1 MQDPDILPTDNQET
15 SETHEP
21 EQPEAIFDQAQI
33 RILGCLMEKQLTTP
47 DNYPLTLNSVMLACN
62 QKTNRHPKMNMT
74 QGETANAVNKLND
87 MEHVRTKFGSR
98 SDKYSH
104 AMRGNFNLD
113 KKQQAILCV
122 MMLREPLTISD
133 IAARTA
139 RMTEFEDKG
148 EIQKIL
154 RDVSTRATPLAQ
166 LIPAATGRREDRYTH
181 CFSGKIDVDSL
192 AATASSTTTTV
203 DESASTSRLDELEAR
218 VEKLEK
224 ILDDLMS

>member
-1 MQDPDILPTDNQET
+1 MHDPDTLPEEDQQAE
-15 SETHEP
+15 EIQVP
-21 EQPEAIFDQAQI
+21 EQQDSVFDEAQI

-74 QGETANAVNKLND
+74 QGETANAVNKLTD
-87 MEHVRTKFGSR
+87 MEHIRTKFGSR

-104 AMRGNFNLD
+104 GMRGNFNLD

-122 MMLREPLTISD
+122 LMLREPLTIND

-139 RMTEFEDKG
+139 RMAEFEDKG

-154 RDVSTRATPLAQ
+154 RDFSTRATPLVQ
-166 LIPAATGRREDRYTH
+166 LIPASTGRREDRYTH
-181 CFSGKIDVDSL
+181 CFAGKIDIEDMP
-192 AATASSTTTTV
+192 AATNVSTAAAN
-203 DESASTSRLDELEAR
+203 DSASQSRLDELEAR

-224 ILDDLMS
+224 VLDDLMS

>member
-1 MQDPDILPTDNQET
+1 MQDPDILPTENQET
-15 SETHEP
+15 SETHAP
-21 EQPEAIFDQAQI
+21 EQAEAIFDQAQI

-74 QGETANAVNKLND
+74 QGETANAVNKLYD
-87 MEHVRTKFGSR
+87 MEHIRTKFGSR

-122 MMLREPLTISD
+122 LMLREPLTIND
-133 IAARTA
+133 ITARTA

-154 RDVSTRATPLAQ
+154 RDFTTRATPLVQ
-166 LIPAATGRREDRYTH
+166 LIPASTGRREDRYTH
-181 CFSGKIDVDSL
+181 CFSGKIDVESL
-192 AATASSTTTTV
+192 PAATSSTAATV
-203 DESASTSRLDELEAR
+203 NESASTSRLDELEAR
-218 VEKLEK
+218 VAKLEK
-224 ILDDLMS
+224 VLDDLMS

>member
-1 MQDPDILPTDNQET
+1 MQDPETLPTENHENPENQET
-15 SETHEP
+15 
-21 EQPEAIFDQAQI
+21 EQQQAIFDDAQV

-62 QKTNRHPKMNMT
+62 QKTNRHPKMNLT

-87 MEHVRTKFGSR
+87 MEHIRTKFGSR

-104 AMRGNFNLD
+104 AMRGNFNLV

-122 MMLREPLTISD
+122 LMLREPLTIND

-148 EIQKIL
+148 EILKIL
-154 RDVSTRATPLAQ
+154 QDFSTRATPLVQ
-166 LIPAATGRREDRYTH
+166 LIPATTGRREDRYTH
-181 CFSGKIDVDSL
+181 CFSGKIDVDTL
-192 AATASSTTTTV
+192 PAVASSNAV
-203 DESASTSRLDELEAR
+203 PVNDNASQSRLDELEAR